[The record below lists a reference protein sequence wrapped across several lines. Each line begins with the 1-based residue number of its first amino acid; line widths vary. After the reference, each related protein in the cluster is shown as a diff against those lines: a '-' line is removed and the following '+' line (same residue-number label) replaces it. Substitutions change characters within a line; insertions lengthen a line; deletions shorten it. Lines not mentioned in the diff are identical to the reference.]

1 LDAFEYVA
9 LDPSGKEKRGVLE
22 GDSPR
27 QVRQQ
32 LRESGLTPLSI
43 DSAGG
48 KSKASKGRP
57 FQRHRRGINAMELAL
72 ITRQMATLL
81 RSGLPIEHVLKTTA
95 NQTDKRHVER
105 ILLAVRAKVL
115 EGRTLADGLSEFP
128 RTFPEL
134 YIKTVSSGEQSGHL
148 EVVLDR
154 LADYTEQ
161 RQQMLQKTIFAL
173 FYPALLTFVSILI
186 VIGLLTFIVPQVT
199 QVFTTMSA
207 DLPWITQA
215 LMTTSDFF
223 RAYGLYLIVGLIVM
237 IILIV
242 SLLKKPG
249 PKRWWHRTQLRLPLI
264 GRLVVTANAARF
276 SRTLSIMAASSVPI
290 LESMRIASQ
299 VLTNLPMRT
308 AVEEATLRVREGSSL
323 YQALDNTGY
332 FPPMTLSLLASGESS
347 GNLEGMLE
355 RSADIQE
362 REIENIVSTIQG
374 LFEPILILV
383 MGAIVLV
390 IVLAIL
396 LPIFNLNKLVS

>member
-9 LDPSGKEKRGVLE
+9 LDPAGKEQRGIVE

-43 DSAGG
+43 ETTSG
-48 KSKASKGRP
+48 KSSGKKNKM
-57 FQRHRRGINAMELAL
+57 FQRRINAMELAL
-72 ITRQMATLL
+72 VTRQLATLL
-81 RSGLPIEHVLKTTA
+81 RSGLPLEHVLKTTSQ
-95 NQTDKRHVER
+95 QTEKRHVER
-105 ILLAVRAKVL
+105 TLLAVRAKVL

-128 RTFPEL
+128 KTFPEL
-134 YIKTVSSGEQSGHL
+134 YIKTIASGEESGHL
-148 EVVLDR
+148 EIVLDR

-161 RQQMLQKTIFAL
+161 RQQMRQKTIFAL
-173 FYPALLTFVSILI
+173 FYPALLTIVSLLI
-186 VIGLLTFIVPQVT
+186 VGGLLTYIVPQIT
-199 QVFTTMSA
+199 RVFESMSA
-207 DLPWITQA
+207 ELPWITRA
-215 LMTTSDFF
+215 LMSASDTF
-223 RAYGLYLIVGLIVM
+223 RTYGVP
-237 IILIV
+237 IILA
-242 SLLKKPG
+242 LLGGGLLFSYILRKPG
-249 PKRWWHRTQLRLPLI
+249 PKRWWHRTILRIPIL
-264 GRLVVTANAARF
+264 GRLVRTANAARF

-299 VLTNLPMRT
+299 VLTNLPMRS

-323 YQALDNTGY
+323 YQALENTGY

-362 REIENIVSTIQG
+362 REIETLVSTIQG

-383 MGAIVLV
+383 MGGIVLV
-390 IVLAIL
+390 IVMAIL
-396 LPIFNLNKLVS
+396 LPIFDLNQLVG